1 MSTRLI
7 HQNWSPA
14 ESSKS
19 PTWRELRT
27 VDLAVSAF
35 APDLQGKKVA
45 WFTDNTS
52 VVSIVHNGSK
62 VTELQSL
69 ALSVFNVCACSGIFL
84 EMKWIPRSFNYQADL
99 LSRTIDFDDYTINDD
114 VFRMLD
120 CKWGPHTVDRFARSY
135 NAKLSRY
142 NSRFY

>member
-1 MSTRLI
+1 MSTRFI

-14 ESSKS
+14 VSSKS
-19 PTWRELRT
+19 PTSRELRT
-27 VDLAVSAF
+27 VGLAVSAF

-69 ALSVFNVCACSGIFL
+69 ALSVFNVCACSGISL
-84 EMKWIPRSFNYQADL
+84 EMKWIRRTFNYQADH

-114 VFRMLD
+114 VFHMLD
-120 CKWGPHTVDRFARSY
+120 CKWGPHTVDRFACSY